1 MGNVLT
7 LLLFVLPLS
16 VDTFAIAAAVG
27 ANRISGWN
35 RWRISTIFAICEGGT
50 PLIGL
55 GLGSSVGQAVGG
67 VAEYFSGALLILF
80 GSYLWWSDDGNRDDD
95 DDDDEVA
102 KARRLVNA
110 RGLALVGLAL
120 SISLDELAIG
130 FSFGLGAIV
139 AAPATII
146 AIITIQALVVSQ
158 LGLSLGAR
166 ISERLR
172 ERIER
177 IAGPILIFL
186 GFYPLAEALL
196 RTELIPSL
204 GAVIVSTLVI
214 VLSVVI
220 VYRRLAGQTHT
231 DTAPPSRPPQLQ
243 ASAIASGQLNE
254 SKPLRPEPSRDHP
267 IAAFRPRPRQHR
279 AHPGVSPRGRSTRDY
294 GPHQHVS
301 DEPVSSGYGMGDELG
316 S

>member
-27 ANRISGWN
+27 ANRISGWT

-95 DDDDEVA
+95 DDELA
-102 KARRLVNA
+102 KARRLVSA

-130 FSFGLGAIV
+130 FSFGLGANLV
-139 AAPATII
+139 APTTFI
-146 AIITIQALVVSQ
+146 AVIAIQALVVSQ
-158 LGLSLGAR
+158 LGLSLGAC
-166 ISERLR
+166 ISGRLR
-172 ERIER
+172 EHIER

-186 GFYPLAEALL
+186 GFYPLATVLI
-196 RTELIPSL
+196 RTELIPVRS
-204 GAVIVSTLVI
+204 AAIVSTLVI
-214 VLSVVI
+214 ILATI
-220 VYRRLAGQTHT
+220 ILCRRFAAPAH
-231 DTAPPSRPPQLQ
+231 TAPPT
-243 ASAIASGQLNE
+243 GQLDD
-254 SKPLRPEPSRDHP
+254 STPLRPGSWPRRAT
-267 IAAFRPRPRQHR
+267 AAHQPWSGRHR
-279 AHPGVSPRGRSTRDY
+279 AHHGVSSRRAAAPTMVPAITDRKNGVRLEFDNRGNR
-294 GPHQHVS
+294 
-301 DEPVSSGYGMGDELG
+301 LG